1 MLRLSW
7 SLIILQLALLFALSV
22 GSFAQNPPGERSA
35 MGALQISQDDIA
47 NARISPSTLRRLGG
61 LLFSTPFTKLD
72 GHGHGPVSA
81 HEPDLLETRPTL
93 QGNGTFLRVNGLDA
107 QTCMECHSVLS
118 NAVVPFRF
126 GVGGVG
132 SSSSNA
138 MFKPTWIDPTTGGK
152 ENFNGRFI
160 NPPFLFGSGGV
171 ELLGKEMTLALQ
183 QLRAQAQQS
192 PGTRVALVTKGVSF
206 GTISCQQ
213 DGACDTSQ
221 VEGVNADL
229 VVRPFGRKGEFP
241 TVRAF
246 DVEAMEFHFGMEPVE
261 LIGEGVDRDGDG
273 VINEVTIGQI
283 SALHIF
289 NTTLTPPIMHL
300 SSDAQDG
307 QELFA
312 HIGCADCHIPSL
324 ATNSPMLTY
333 SFPEVPTDPTANV
346 FYRVDLRDYPTFFE
360 EAAQGGLVVPLF
372 ADLKRH
378 DMGSE
383 LAESFGE
390 ELAAQF
396 TTARLWGVADTAPYL
411 HDGRALTLTEAIVLH
426 GGEAQEARDA
436 FVDTLDAQE
445 KETLLTFLRSLRTPH
460 ADDVAPDLQPAN
472 NGGDWEH

>member
-1 MLRLSW
+1 MLHLSR

-22 GSFAQNPPGERSA
+22 GSFAQPPPGEHSA
-35 MGALQISQDDIA
+35 MSDLQISQADIA
-47 NARISPSTLRRLGG
+47 NERISPYGIRRMGG

-72 GHGHGPVSA
+72 GHGHGPVSVP
-81 HEPDLLETRPTL
+81 EPALLETRPTL

-160 NPPFLFGSGGV
+160 NPPFLFGSGGI
-171 ELLGKEMTLALQ
+171 ELLGKEMTRDLQ
-183 QLRAQAQQS
+183 QLRAQARQS

-206 GTISCQQ
+206 GSISCHQ
-213 DGACDTSQ
+213 DGACDTAQ
-221 VEGVNADL
+221 VEGVDADL
-229 VVRPFGRKGEFP
+229 VVRPFGRKGEFA

-261 LIGEGVDRDGDG
+261 LVGDGVDRDEDG
-273 VINEVTIGQI
+273 VINEVTIGQL

-289 NTTLTPPIMHL
+289 NTTLTPPIMQL
-300 SSDAQDG
+300 SREAQAG
-307 QELFA
+307 RELFA
-312 HIGCADCHIPSL
+312 HIGCAACHIPTL
-324 ATNSPMLTY
+324 TTTSPLLTY

-360 EAAQGGLVVPLF
+360 EAEHGGLVVPLF

-378 DMGSE
+378 DMGPE

-411 HDGRALTLTEAIVLH
+411 HDGRALTLTEAITLH
-426 GGEAQEARDA
+426 GGEAQAARDA
-436 FVDTLDAQE
+436 FIQMLDDEE
-445 KETLLTFLRSLRTPH
+445 KAALLAFLRSLRTPH
-460 ADDVAPDLQPAN
+460 TNDVAPDLRSEN
-472 NGGDWEH
+472 NGRDWEH

>member
-1 MLRLSW
+1 MS
-7 SLIILQLALLFALSV
+7 
-22 GSFAQNPPGERSA
+22 
-35 MGALQISQDDIA
+35 ALQMSQDDIA
-47 NARISPSTLRRLGG
+47 NERISPYMLRRMGG
-61 LLFSTPFTKLD
+61 LVFSTPFTKLD

-81 HEPDLLETRPTL
+81 HDPDFLETRPTL

-138 MFKPTWIDPTTGGK
+138 MFKPTWIDPTDGGK

-171 ELLGKEMTLALQ
+171 ELLGKEMTLDLQ
-183 QLRAQAQQS
+183 QLRAQARQN

-206 GTISCQQ
+206 GSISCQQ
-213 DGACDTSQ
+213 DGTCDTSQ
-221 VEGVNADL
+221 VEGVDADL

-261 LIGEGVDRDGDG
+261 LVGAGVDRDNDG

-307 QELFA
+307 QELFE
-312 HIGCADCHIPSL
+312 HIGCADCHIPAL
-324 ATNSPMLTY
+324 TTNSPMLTY

-346 FYRVDLRDYPTFFE
+346 FYSVDLSDYPAFFE
-360 EAAQGGLVVPLF
+360 EAEQGGLVVPLF

-378 DMGSE
+378 DMGPG

-411 HDGRALTLTEAIVLH
+411 HDGRALTLTEAITLH
-426 GGEAQEARDA
+426 SGEAQEARDA
-436 FVDTLDAQE
+436 FIQTLDDEE
-445 KETLLTFLRSLRTPH
+445 KADLLAFLRSLRTPR
-460 ADDVAPDLQPAN
+460 ADDVAPDLQPEKRTS
-472 NGGDWEH
+472 DWEH

>member
-1 MLRLSW
+1 MLHLSQP
-7 SLIILQLALLFALSV
+7 LIILQLALLFALPV

-35 MGALQISQDDIA
+35 MSDLQMSQEDIA
-47 NARISPSTLRRLGG
+47 NERISPYRLRRIGG

-72 GHGHGPVSA
+72 GFGHGPVSA

-93 QGNGTFLRVNGLDA
+93 QGNGTFLRLNGLDA

-118 NAVVPFRF
+118 NASVPFRF

-132 SSSSNA
+132 SGSANVMA
-138 MFKPTWIDPTTGGK
+138 KVTWVDPTSGGE
-152 ENFNGRFI
+152 ENFAGRFI
-160 NPPFLFGSGGV
+160 NPPFVFGSGGV
-171 ELLGKEMTLALQ
+171 ELLGKEMTLDLQ

-206 GTISCQQ
+206 GSISCQQ
-213 DGACDTSQ
+213 DGTCDTSQ
-221 VEGVNADL
+221 VAGVDADL
-229 VVRPFGRKGEFP
+229 VIRPFGRKGEFA

-246 DVEAMEFHFGMEPVE
+246 DAEAMNFHFGMEPVE
-261 LIGEGVDRDGDG
+261 MVGAGVDRDGDG
-273 VINEVTIGQI
+273 VTNEVTIGQI

-289 NTTLTPPIMHL
+289 NTTLTPPLMHL

-307 QELFA
+307 QELFE
-312 HIGCADCHIPSL
+312 HIGCADCHIPAL
-324 ATNSPMLTY
+324 TTNSPMLSY

-346 FYRVDLRDYPTFFE
+346 FYRVDLRDYPAFFE
-360 EAAQGGLVVPLF
+360 ESEHGGLVVPLF

-378 DMGSE
+378 DMGPE

-411 HDGRALTLTEAIVLH
+411 HDGRALTLTEAIALH
-426 GGEAQEARDA
+426 GGEAQAARDA
-436 FVDTLDAQE
+436 FIDTLDAQE
-445 KETLLTFLRSLRTPH
+445 KETLLAFLRSLRTPH
-460 ADDVAPDLQPAN
+460 ADDVAPDLQSVN
-472 NGGDWEH
+472 NGRDWEH